1 MLRKI
6 IVIIISFVTIGMMG
20 SCEDI
25 FNDLAV
31 NPNQSDVNSFYT
43 TLENCNKGILGI
55 YGYISTPRNLG
66 ACGFGYVTRY
76 AHLNKIEVKVG
87 QNVARGEVIGQVG
100 STGKST
106 GPHLHYEVRVKGKI
120 VNPVNYYFMDLNADD
135 YEKMIELAANHGRV
149 FD

>member
-1 MLRKI
+1 MKIMLRKI

-66 ACGFGYVTRY
+66 ACGFGLMLTRSD
-76 AHLNKIEVKVG
+76 EG
-87 QNVARGEVIGQVG
+87 CSVADYGVPGAYNEEFTP
-100 STGKST
+100 S
-106 GPHLHYEVRVKGKI
+106 
-120 VNPVNYYFMDLNADD
+120 YYSLVLSN
-135 YEKMIELAANHGRV
+135 INHDR
-149 FD
+149 

>member
-1 MLRKI
+1 MKIMLRKI

-66 ACGFGYVTRY
+66 ACGFGLLLTRSD
-76 AHLNKIEVKVG
+76 EG
-87 QNVARGEVIGQVG
+87 C
-100 STGKST
+100 
-106 GPHLHYEVRVKGKI
+106 
-120 VNPVNYYFMDLNADD
+120 
-135 YEKMIELAANHGRV
+135 
-149 FD
+149 

>member
-1 MLRKI
+1 MG
-6 IVIIISFVTIGMMG
+6 IVSSLTW
-20 SCEDI
+20 
-25 FNDLAV
+25 
-31 NPNQSDVNSFYT
+31 
-43 TLENCNKGILGI
+43 
-55 YGYISTPRNLG
+55 
-66 ACGFGYVTRY
+66 FGYVTRY

>member
-1 MLRKI
+1 M
-6 IVIIISFVTIGMMG
+6 
-20 SCEDI
+20 
-25 FNDLAV
+25 
-31 NPNQSDVNSFYT
+31 
-43 TLENCNKGILGI
+43 
-55 YGYISTPRNLG
+55 
-66 ACGFGYVTRY
+66 
-76 AHLNKIEVKVG
+76 NKIEVKVG

>member
-43 TLENCNKGILGI
+43 TLENCNKGILG
-55 YGYISTPRNLG
+55 T
-66 ACGFGYVTRY
+66 
-76 AHLNKIEVKVG
+76 
-87 QNVARGEVIGQVG
+87 VA
-100 STGKST
+100 
-106 GPHLHYEVRVKGKI
+106 
-120 VNPVNYYFMDLNADD
+120 
-135 YEKMIELAANHGRV
+135 
-149 FD
+149 

>member
-1 MLRKI
+1 M
-6 IVIIISFVTIGMMG
+6 
-20 SCEDI
+20 
-25 FNDLAV
+25 
-31 NPNQSDVNSFYT
+31 
-43 TLENCNKGILGI
+43 
-55 YGYISTPRNLG
+55 
-66 ACGFGYVTRY
+66 
-76 AHLNKIEVKVG
+76 KVG

>member
-1 MLRKI
+1 M
-6 IVIIISFVTIGMMG
+6 
-20 SCEDI
+20 
-25 FNDLAV
+25 
-31 NPNQSDVNSFYT
+31 
-43 TLENCNKGILGI
+43 
-55 YGYISTPRNLG
+55 
-66 ACGFGYVTRY
+66 TRY

-120 VNPVNYYFMDLNADD
+120 VNPVYYFFIDLNADD